1 MRIVHVDPA
10 PTWRGGERQVL
21 LLANELTRQGHE
33 NTVIGAPD
41 SPLLERAA
49 AAGHATEAVAI
60 RGDLD
65 LAAIGRLRR
74 AYRRIQPDVV
84 HLHTSR
90 AHGAGGLAARLE
102 RVRPVVVTRRLELP
116 ITGFSRFKY
125 RWLADHYIAIS
136 KAVRAEVSRAGIP
149 DERISLIPSGVPLRS
164 EESAPNERSASRPY
178 TVGTLAAFT
187 PQKAPE
193 VWLDVVRRVAAVDP
207 EIRFLWAGEGELR
220 EPVMVGTKG
229 AGLSGR
235 VEFPGFLADPEEF
248 WRQIDLFFLP
258 SAFEALGTV
267 FLDALSRG
275 IPIVATPVGG
285 IPEVVRSGRDG
296 FLVSSPSDL
305 AEHVLRVRR
314 DPALARTL
322 GESGRQRARDFAIE
336 DLALRV
342 ASLYEA
348 LRERAV

>member
-1 MRIVHVDPA
+1 MR
-10 PTWRGGERQVL
+10 
-21 LLANELTRQGHE
+21 
-33 NTVIGAPD
+33 
-41 SPLLERAA
+41 
-49 AAGHATEAVAI
+49 
-60 RGDLD
+60 
-65 LAAIGRLRR
+65 
-74 AYRRIQPDVV
+74 
-84 HLHTSR
+84 
-90 AHGAGGLAARLE
+90 
-102 RVRPVVVTRRLELP
+102 
-116 ITGFSRFKY
+116 
-125 RWLADHYIAIS
+125 
-136 KAVRAEVSRAGIP
+136 RAGISE
-149 DERISLIPSGVPLRS
+149 ERVTLIPSGVPLRPDD
-164 EESAPNERSASRPY
+164 ARPNERSSQLPF

-187 PQKAPE
+187 PQKAPD
-193 VWLDVVRRVAAVDP
+193 VWLDVVRRVAQEDP

-220 EPVMVGTKG
+220 ASTMVGTEG

-275 IPIVATPVGG
+275 IPVVATPVGG

-314 DPALARTL
+314 DPALARSL

>member
-21 LLANELTRQGHE
+21 LLANELARQGHE
-33 NTVIGAPD
+33 NTVVAAPN
-41 SPLLERAA
+41 SPLLDRAG
-49 AAGHATEAVAI
+49 AAGHSAHAVAI

-65 LAAIGRLRR
+65 FRAIGRLRR
-74 AYRRIQPDVV
+74 AFRELRPDVV

-90 AHGAGGLAARLE
+90 AHGAGGIAARLE

-116 ITGFSRFKY
+116 VTGVSRLKY

-136 KAVRAEVSRAGIP
+136 RAVRAEVLRAGVP
-149 DERISLIPSGVPLRS
+149 EDRVSLIPSGVPLRADEGEAS
-164 EESAPNERSASRPY
+164 KRSSPRPF

-193 VWLDVVRRVAAVDP
+193 VWLDVVRRVAAEDA

-220 EPVMVGTKG
+220 AATMVGTAE

-248 WRQIDLFFLP
+248 WRRIDLFFLP

-275 IPIVATPVGG
+275 IPVVATPVGG
-285 IPEVVRSGRDG
+285 IPEVVRSDVDG

-322 GESGRQRARDFAIE
+322 GESGRRRARDFAIE